1 VEQEAGGAE
10 AGSGSGSASCSGGG
24 EGEGGG
30 AVTGGAGVGI
40 AGHVGGRE
48 SPLKARG
55 RGNCGRRSP
64 TSAGPPVNERWEA
77 GAMRMR
83 ERDETR
89 ETRPSGGVGVAAQG
103 KGRR

>member
-1 VEQEAGGAE
+1 VEQEAGGAK
-10 AGSGSGSASCSGGG
+10 AGSGSASCSGGG

-30 AVTGGAGVGI
+30 AVTGGAGAGI

-64 TSAGPPVNERWEA
+64 TSAGPPVNERWE
-77 GAMRMR
+77 GAMRML